1 MQAVLVNDEIK
12 VTDCFL
18 QKASIKEIPGHR
30 WDAESK
36 AWFVPANER
45 NAATLQ
51 LIGAELDDG
60 LRALAK
66 QTADTDNGDEQPF
79 CSMPIKAT
87 PYRHQVRAFNFVMN
101 LLSNRKG
108 AAVLADMGTGKSLMS
123 VAIAGALLAEGKLK
137 KLLVVCPKS
146 IVGVWE
152 SEFAK
157 FADYPYKLTALE
169 GNSVKKAEQLKRLT
183 GDGLLVA
190 VVNYESCWRLESEIA
205 RWRPDM
211 IVCDE
216 SSKIKNAQAKQ
227 SKALHRLGGASRF
240 NMILTGT
247 PITNNPLDFF
257 SQYKFVDSD
266 IFGGSFYSF
275 RARYAVIGGYGNHQI
290 IGYRNMPELVT
301 KAHSIAFR
309 VRLEDAVDLPPY
321 IDQTRVIVLERKARA
336 VYDDIE
342 KESYAELFAGGEI
355 TTRNVLTRLLRLS
368 QCTGGFIRPDDGET
382 AIAVSTAKLEA
393 LEDIL
398 DECLEQDKKV
408 VVFARFIPE
417 IEAIEKL
424 LRNKKIGYAVIHGG
438 ITDRAEQVE
447 RFQTDPSCRVF
458 VGQLQTTGMGL
469 TLTAASVAVY
479 YSLDFSYANYQ
490 QSRARIHRIGQT
502 KKTLYI
508 HLVAK
513 DTVDEKIISAL
524 QHKGDIAT
532 LLVDEW
538 RKLKEVTPM

>member
-1 MQAVLVNDEIK
+1 VTGTAENAVLLLTLCANLDESVKALLPVEDKETEAEEAPVCMMPIK
-12 VTDCFL
+12 VT
-18 QKASIKEIPGHR
+18 
-30 WDAESK
+30 
-36 AWFVPANER
+36 
-45 NAATLQ
+45 
-51 LIGAELDDG
+51 
-60 LRALAK
+60 
-66 QTADTDNGDEQPF
+66 
-79 CSMPIKAT
+79 
-87 PYRHQVRAFNFVMN
+87 PYKHQVRAFNFVMK
-101 LLSNRKG
+101 LLAGSKG
-108 AAVLADMGTGKSLMS
+108 AAMLMDMGTGKSLS
-123 VAIAGALLAEGKLK
+123 SIAIAGALLAEGKLR

-169 GNSVKKAEQLKRLT
+169 GDSVKNAEQLKRLN

-205 RWRPDM
+205 RWRSDM

-227 SKALHRLGGASRF
+227 SKALHRLGGATRF

-398 DECLEQDKKV
+398 DECLAQDKKV

-424 LRNKKIGYAVIHGG
+424 LRSKKIGYAVIHGG
-438 ITDRAEQVE
+438 ITDRAEQVA
-447 RFQTDPSCRVF
+447 RFQTDPRCKVF

-524 QHKGDIAT
+524 EHKGDIAT

-538 RKLKEVTPM
+538 KKLKDVTPM